1 MSIPDR
7 EQGLQ
12 RRLTSWQLTMIAI
25 GGAIGVGLFLGSA
38 ATIGIAGPGV
48 LISYVLGAFVA
59 AIMGYALAEMA
70 SVHPVAGSF
79 GVYAD
84 KYVSPWAG
92 LTVRLTYWFA
102 QTVAIGAEVTAVGL
116 YFGYWFPEV
125 PPWVWIIGCSALVLA
140 VNAAN
145 VKIFGV
151 LESWL
156 AMIKVFA
163 IAAFIILG
171 GALIIGIGQPAI
183 GLSNL
188 TAHGGFLPHG
198 WTGVWLALTLV
209 ITSYMGIEVVAVTAG
224 EAAHPE
230 ESVPRAMRGIVV
242 RLIVFYLLAIFII
255 VTVTPWPSVAETG
268 GRLTGS
274 PFVKVFQGIGIP
286 FTGSIMNF
294 VVISAALSSV
304 NTNLYLCS
312 RMIFSLSRAGY
323 VPERFGSVDSRG
335 VPFAALAAS
344 AAGMAAAIALAVK
357 GQQGFLLLYGIA
369 VAAMFFV
376 WTTILL
382 THIRFRQALP
392 PDRLRILPVKMPVH
406 PLMSIVG
413 IVLILALAAS
423 TAFVEG
429 LEWTVPLFLIW
440 LALTAVFYFFRVR
453 ALARRLP
460 S

>member
-1 MSIPDR
+1 MKIIDQGHQ
-7 EQGLQ
+7 EQGLH
-12 RRLTSWQLTMIAI
+12 RRLATWQLTMIAI

-38 ATIGIAGPGV
+38 VTIQIAGPAV
-48 LISYVLGAFVA
+48 LISYIAGAIVA
-59 AIMGYALAEMA
+59 MIMGYALAEMVSA
-70 SVHPVAGSF
+70 YPVAGSF

-171 GALIIGIGQPAI
+171 GAQIIGIGQPAI

-224 EAAHPE
+224 ESEHPE
-230 ESVPRAMRGIVV
+230 EAVPRAPRRMVYPVIIF
-242 RLIVFYLLAIFII
+242 LMLA
-255 VTVTPWPSVAETG
+255 
-268 GRLTGS
+268 
-274 PFVKVFQGIGIP
+274 
-286 FTGSIMNF
+286 
-294 VVISAALSSV
+294 
-304 NTNLYLCS
+304 
-312 RMIFSLSRAGY
+312 
-323 VPERFGSVDSRG
+323 
-335 VPFAALAAS
+335 
-344 AAGMAAAIALAVK
+344 
-357 GQQGFLLLYGIA
+357 
-369 VAAMFFV
+369 
-376 WTTILL
+376 
-382 THIRFRQALP
+382 
-392 PDRLRILPVKMPVH
+392 
-406 PLMSIVG
+406 
-413 IVLILALAAS
+413 
-423 TAFVEG
+423 
-429 LEWTVPLFLIW
+429 
-440 LALTAVFYFFRVR
+440 
-453 ALARRLP
+453 
-460 S
+460 